1 MYVVYENHEAVP
13 SAQADGLAAWG
24 WDAFF
29 EAAFATLGLPEE
41 LLARSA
47 AGRTE
52 RGASE
57 AAVSGGRAGDEDEA
71 GHAAALEGALDG
83 ASRGR
88 AAGAA
93 AGVDLSAGGVRAR
106 ILEARRSGYL
116 LVREDGPVAVEDQ
129 GILSGR
135 LKRLVREGAEAPT
148 VGDWVIG
155 RKEPGG
161 PFVIEGLLP
170 RRSVFSRKAPGDAAH
185 DRVRE
190 QAMAANV
197 DYAFLVSAAGAD
209 FSARRLERYA
219 GLAWESGA
227 QPVIVITKADLA
239 GDAVLELV
247 EEAKA
252 ACPGAPAF
260 AVAALEGKGLAAF
273 SPYLRPGKTAVLLG
287 SSGAGKSTI
296 LNALSGE
303 RRAETK
309 AVRSYDERGRHT
321 TTARTLYRLPSG
333 GMIIDTPG
341 LREVQLWAE
350 RESVDAVFPEI
361 EDASSFCRFSDCS
374 HGSEPGCEV
383 RVRLESGEIAQ
394 DRFDSWLK
402 LRKEL
407 AFLAARDGEG
417 REALEAMQARKARHK
432 EIGKF
437 QKELKR
443 ARR

>member
-1 MYVVYENHEAVP
+1 MYVVYENLDAAP

-29 EAAFATLGLPEE
+29 EAAFATLGVPAD

-47 AGRTE
+47 AD
-52 RGASE
+52 AS
-57 AAVSGGRAGDEDEA
+57 APGGRAEA
-71 GHAAALEGALDG
+71 ETGHAAALEGALDG
-83 ASRGR
+83 ASYGR
-88 AAGAA
+88 AAVA
-93 AGVDLSAGGVRAR
+93 AGDGELRVGPARAR
-106 ILEARRSGYL
+106 ILETRRSAYL
-116 LVREDGPVAVEDQ
+116 LVRDDGPVAVEDQ

-155 RKEPGG
+155 RKDPGG

-170 RRSVFSRKAPGDAAH
+170 RRSLFSRKAPGDAAH

-197 DYAFLVSAAGAD
+197 DYAFLVTAAGAD

-227 QPVIVITKADLA
+227 QPVVVIAKADLA

-260 AVAALEGKGLAAF
+260 AVAALDGKGLSAF

-303 RRAETK
+303 RRAETR
-309 AVRSYDERGRHT
+309 AVRAYDERGRHT

-361 EDASSFCRFSDCS
+361 EAASSLCRFSDCS

-394 DRFDSWLK
+394 DRLDSWLK

-407 AFLAARDGEG
+407 AFLTARDGG
-417 REALEAMQARKARHK
+417 GPEALEAIRARKARRK
-432 EIGKF
+432 QIGKL

-443 ARR
+443 SRR

>member
-1 MYVVYENHEAVP
+1 MYVVYENHEAAP
-13 SAQADGLAAWG
+13 SAQAEGLAAWG

-29 EAAFATLGLPEE
+29 EAAFATLGVPEE

-52 RGASE
+52 RGAAE
-57 AAVSGGRAGDEDEA
+57 EREA

-83 ASRGR
+83 ASCGR
-88 AAGAA
+88 AAGA
-93 AGVDLSAGGVRAR
+93 VAGGDLRAGGARAR
-106 ILEARRSGYL
+106 ILETRRSGYL
-116 LVREDGPVAVEDQ
+116 LVREDGPVAVEDH
-129 GILSGR
+129 GVLSGR

-185 DRVRE
+185 DLVRE

-197 DYAFLVSAAGAD
+197 DFAFLVSAAGAD

-219 GLAWESGA
+219 SLAWESGA
-227 QPVIVITKADLA
+227 QPVVVITKADLA

-260 AVAALEGKGLAAF
+260 AVAALEGKGLSAF

-296 LNALSGE
+296 LNALAGE

-309 AVRSYDERGRHT
+309 AVRAYDERGRHT

-341 LREVQLWAE
+341 LRELQLWAE
-350 RESVDAVFPEI
+350 RGSVDAVFPEI
-361 EDASSFCRFSDCS
+361 EAASSLCRFSDCS

-383 RVRLESGEIAQ
+383 RVRLEAGEIAQ
-394 DRFDSWLK
+394 DRFDAWRK

-417 REALEAMQARKARHK
+417 REALAAIRARKARHK

-443 ARR
+443 SRR